1 MKIEDIELASKLKY
15 KLDELQA
22 VVRALD
28 NAEKAEN
35 VLYISVLCGD
45 RLHIPGETAE
55 KIINIIISDI
65 EAIKHDIEAL

>member
-15 KLDELQA
+15 NLDELQA
-22 VVRALD
+22 VARAFD
-28 NAEKAEN
+28 TAEKAEN
-35 VLYISVLCGD
+35 SIYISVLCVD
-45 RLHIPGETAE
+45 RLHVPRETAE